1 MATINT
7 ALRPLVICSR
17 CLRNGNSSIASLNAA
32 KRPFSTQPSL
42 QEELQTPEASTPS
55 NEPPALTGKFYDPL
69 LVHTRHTERRLAK
82 KLGVLPVGSRR
93 SRAARSTTGNIP
105 FEQLPY
111 QCFQEARQVLAADR
125 EEKIKLIEDLRVRI
139 AKVVAK
145 DDAACGGKDRKKIR
159 VDSMK
164 KQLESYK
171 IQADINDP
179 MVKKK
184 FEDGKGMRFFHQ
196 FVGRILLIHHT
207 GDMSFPVY
215 RFLAERKWRE
225 MKRKILEQRITQM
238 SVIPDV
244 YPFADPVLDIDIK
257 FDRFVV
263 TPGDFLSTSRTARA
277 PRLKLQQF
285 DAGPK
290 MVTIVAIDS
299 DVPNVEKDGFD
310 YRCHGIWSNIVINPT
325 DNIINLNLL
334 KEDQTVLSWTPPY
347 VQKGSPYHRISLWVF
362 EQGLEKHND
371 TQKVALQVQR
381 QNFVLRNFVDKM
393 DFKKQPLGVTMFRT
407 QWDETTEGVMAKWK
421 IEGANLEFKNKKA
434 ERLPDKYRMKDGA
447 RYRGG

>member
-1 MATINT
+1 MATVNT
-7 ALRPLVICSR
+7 ALRPLGICSR
-17 CLRNGNSSIASLNAA
+17 CLRNCNPSIAALNAS
-32 KRPFSTQPSL
+32 KRPFSTKSSL
-42 QEELQTPEASTPS
+42 REELQTPEATTPS
-55 NEPPALTGKFYDPL
+55 TDPPALTGKYYDPL

-82 KLGVLPVGSRR
+82 KLGVLPLGSRR

-111 QCFQEARQVLAADR
+111 QCFQDARQVLAADR
-125 EEKIKLIEDLRVRI
+125 AEKIKLIEDMRVKI
-139 AKVVAK
+139 AKVVAL

-164 KQLESYK
+164 KELERYK
-171 IQADINDP
+171 ILADINDP

-184 FEDGKGMRFFHQ
+184 FEDGE
-196 FVGRILLIHHT
+196 

-215 RFLAERKWRE
+215 RFLAERKWHE
-225 MKRKILEQRITQM
+225 MKRKVLEQRITQM

-263 TPGDFLSTSRTARA
+263 TPGDFLTTSRTELA
-277 PRLKLQQF
+277 PVLKLQQF
-285 DAGPK
+285 DAGK
-290 MVTIVAIDS
+290 KTVTIVAIDS

-310 YRCHGIWSNIVINPT
+310 YNCHGIWSNIVITPT
-325 DNIINLNLL
+325 ENRIDLKLL
-334 KEDQTVLSWTPPY
+334 KSDRTVLPWTPPY
-347 VQKGSPYHRISLWVF
+347 AQKGSPYHRISLWVF
-362 EQGLEKHND
+362 EQGPDQHINARKI
-371 TQKVALQVQR
+371 ARQVQR
-381 QNFVLRNFVDKM
+381 KNFVLRSFVDKM
-393 DFKKQPLGVTMFRT
+393 KFKKQPLGVTMFRT
-407 QWDETTEGVMAKWK
+407 QWDETTEGIMAKWK

-434 ERLPDKYRMKDGA
+434 EKLPEKYRMKDGA